1 MAIIEGGITM
11 SDVVQINGSL
21 VKTSK
26 RLAIASNKYTK
37 ACREAAE
44 KRTDYDVQWAQELL
58 KADGETV
65 SERQANT
72 TIVCR
77 DAMRE
82 ARIAEAERD
91 ALRERLR
98 ALQAVLNATQTRAA
112 FLKEEMR
119 LAGRDY

>member
-1 MAIIEGGITM
+1 M

-37 ACREAAE
+37 ACRDAAE

-58 KADGETV
+58 RAPGETV

-72 TIVCR
+72 TIVCK
-77 DAMRE
+77 DSMRE
-82 ARIAEAERD
+82 ARIAEAMRD
-91 ALRERLR
+91 ATKERIR
-98 ALQAVLNATQTRAA
+98 ALTAILNATQTRAG
-112 FLKEEMR
+112 FLRDEMR
-119 LAGRDY
+119 LAGKDYQ